1 MKESARPE
9 PVVRRLWVE
18 ALWVAAL
25 FVLVGVVATWPM
37 ATDAA
42 GLSLVNPTDNDY
54 RFNLYIIFW
63 GAHALTTDP
72 LSLHHTNM
80 FHPERYTFAYSDME
94 LSHSVLMLP
103 VILLAY
109 NPILTYN
116 LLLLASISIGGL
128 GFYLLCRRLTTH
140 RVAALLGA
148 LIYVFNPVHFSRY
161 SQIQMF
167 GEHWLPWFGWALL
180 IWLQQSGDDDPAS
193 RSRWKWPLVVAAF
206 FCLTA
211 LSGAHPAL
219 FGGLLGASMVVF
231 YGAVNHLWMRRRF
244 WDGLLVIGVTSV
256 AVLGPIFWPY
266 FIVEGPMLDDRMMMN
281 QLTRAS
287 AAPVELLSAGSRFYR
302 WLDEATGWP
311 SALLGRSPR
320 TYLFP
325 GLVPLL
331 LAAVG
336 VVGGGIRRNRD
347 QLFWLLLFLLALWI
361 ALGPAAGLYMAI
373 EKIPVLR
380 LLRVPSRVFQVAAFA
395 LAVLSAFGVDWLRDR
410 LSRGSWRPLLA
421 GFLVLFAAEAI
432 YAPMDT
438 YPYVSEPAPRL
449 RFLAEQPGDFAIV
462 EIPLDPSN
470 YTISARQL
478 FNSIHHWKKLLV
490 GYSGFQTD
498 ENLRRLERL
507 AATFP
512 TDDFIDEL
520 QDLGVRYVIVRED
533 RLGRSRL
540 RALQAQP
547 RLQLVRRFGEIVF
560 YGID

>member
-1 MKESARPE
+1 M
-9 PVVRRLWVE
+9 
-18 ALWVAAL
+18 ALL

-37 ATDAA
+37 ATDPA

-54 RFNLYIIFW
+54 RFNLYVIFW

-116 LLLLASISIGGL
+116 LLLLASMSIGGL
-128 GFYLLCRRLTTH
+128 GFYLLCRRLTGH
-140 RVAALLGA
+140 RVAALIGA
-148 LIYVFNPVHFSRY
+148 LIYVFNPVHFSRH

-167 GEHWLPWFGWALL
+167 GEHWLPWFVWALL
-180 IWLQQSGDDDPAS
+180 IWLQQSGDDDTVS
-193 RSRWKWPLVVAAF
+193 RHPWKWPLLAVGF

-219 FGGLLGASMVVF
+219 FGGLLGASMVAF
-231 YGAVNHLWMRRRF
+231 YGTANHLWMSRRF
-244 WDGLLVIGVTSV
+244 WNGLLVMGVTS
-256 AVLGPIFWPY
+256 AALLGPILWPY
-266 FIVEGPMLDDRMMMN
+266 VIVEGPMLDERMLMA
-281 QLTRAS
+281 QLRRAS
-287 AAPVELLSAGSRFYR
+287 ALPLELLSAGSRFYR
-302 WLDEATGWP
+302 WLDETTGWP
-311 SALLGRSPR
+311 STVLGRAPR

-325 GLVPLL
+325 GVVPLL

-336 VVGGGIRRNRD
+336 VVTGGVRRNRD

-361 ALGPAAGLYMAI
+361 ALGPAAGLYMVV

-380 LLRVPSRVFQVAAFA
+380 LLRVPSRIFQVAAFA
-395 LAVLSAFGVDWLRDR
+395 LAVLSAFGVDWLRGR
-410 LSRGSWRPLLA
+410 FAGGPWRPLLA
-421 GFLVLFAAEAI
+421 GFLVVFAAEAI
-432 YAPMDT
+432 YAPMNT
-438 YPYVSEPAPRL
+438 YPYESEPAPRL
-449 RFLAEQPGDFAIV
+449 RFLAEQPGDFAVV

-470 YTISARQL
+470 YTISARQT

-490 GYSGFQTD
+490 GYSGSQTD
-498 ENLRRLERL
+498 DNVRLLSRL

-520 QDLGVRYVIVRED
+520 QELGVRYVIVRED
-533 RLGRSRL
+533 RLGRSAL
-540 RALQAQP
+540 RDLRAQP
-547 RLQLVRRFGEIVF
+547 RLQPARRFGEIVF
-560 YGID
+560 YTFD

>member
-1 MKESARPE
+1 MG
-9 PVVRRLWVE
+9 L
-18 ALWVAAL
+18 L
-25 FVLVGVVATWPM
+25 FVLAGVVATWPM
-37 ATDAA
+37 ATDPA

-54 RFNLYIIFW
+54 RFNLYVIFW

-72 LSLHHTNM
+72 LGLHHTNM

-116 LLLLASISIGGL
+116 LLLLASMSIGGL
-128 GFYLLCRRLTTH
+128 GFYLLCRRLTGH
-140 RVAALLGA
+140 RVAALIGA
-148 LIYVFNPVHFSRY
+148 LIYVFNPVHFSRH

-167 GEHWLPWFGWALL
+167 GEHWLPWFVWALL
-180 IWLQQSGDDDPAS
+180 IWLQQSGDDEAVS
-193 RSRWKWPLVVAAF
+193 RRPWKWPLVAAGF

-219 FGGLLGASMVVF
+219 FGGLLGASMVLF
-231 YGAVNHLWMRRRF
+231 YATANHLWTSRRF
-244 WDGLLVIGVTSV
+244 WNGLLVMGVTS
-256 AVLGPIFWPY
+256 AALLGPILWPY
-266 FIVEGPMLDDRMMMN
+266 VIVEGPMLDERMLMN
-281 QLTRAS
+281 ELVRAS
-287 AAPVELLSAGSRFYR
+287 AAPLELLSAGSRFYR
-302 WLDEATGWP
+302 WLDETTGWP
-311 SALLGRSPR
+311 STVPGRAPR

-325 GLVPLL
+325 GIVPLL

-336 VVGGGIRRNRD
+336 LVAGGVRRNRD

-361 ALGPAAGLYMAI
+361 ALGPAAGLYMVV

-410 LSRGSWRPLLA
+410 FAGKSWRPLLV
-421 GFLVLFAAEAI
+421 GCLVLFAAEAI
-432 YAPMDT
+432 YAPMNT
-438 YPYVSEPAPRL
+438 YPYESEPAPRL
-449 RFLAEQPGDFAIV
+449 RFLAEQPGDFAVV

-470 YTISARQL
+470 YTISARQT

-490 GYSGFQTD
+490 GYSGSQTD
-498 ENLRRLERL
+498 DNVRLLSRL

-520 QDLGVRYVIVRED
+520 QELGVRYVIVRED
-533 RLGRSRL
+533 RLGRSAL
-540 RALQAQP
+540 RDLRAQP
-547 RLQLVRRFGEIVF
+547 RLQPARRFGEIVF
-560 YGID
+560 YTFD